1 MELGDSIFE
10 RLSHFL
16 GKPTIVH
23 GIPVYSP
30 TIDSI
35 GDIGEIQY
43 NVYLTLATFDKESIL
58 KLMFGLSSDEYSELE
73 NEDSYEVLTS
83 IPVIANELINA
94 LSFFIKDQVQH
105 DQLSNSYLVHD
116 KTFINSNN
124 YLELVKT
131 IKEQNGVSE
140 SKKSIKFNSEI
151 SKQKYERLLEL
162 RKNSK
167 KKNDDQSLT
176 LKDMLSILCHAEG
189 NGINIFNVGELT
201 IYQVYEHFERLNVR
215 EQHKRLLRIWAN
227 GYLGKDEKLP
237 EWMVKTKL

>member
-1 MELGDSIFE
+1 MELGDSIFD

-23 GIPVYSP
+23 GVPVYSP
-30 TIDSI
+30 TINSI

-94 LSFFIKDQVQH
+94 LAFFIKDQVH
-105 DQLSNSYLVHD
+105 YDQVSNSYLVRD
-116 KTFINSNN
+116 KTFINSKN
-124 YLELVKT
+124 YLELAKT

-140 SKKSIKFNSEI
+140 SKRNIKFNSEI

-189 NGINIFNVGELT
+189 NGINTFNVGRLT

-215 EQHKRLLRIWAN
+215 EQHKRLLRVWAN

>member
-1 MELGDSIFE
+1 MELGDSIFD

-94 LSFFIKDQVQH
+94 LSFFYKGSSSV
-105 DQLSNSYLVHD
+105 
-116 KTFINSNN
+116 
-124 YLELVKT
+124 
-131 IKEQNGVSE
+131 
-140 SKKSIKFNSEI
+140 
-151 SKQKYERLLEL
+151 
-162 RKNSK
+162 
-167 KKNDDQSLT
+167 
-176 LKDMLSILCHAEG
+176 
-189 NGINIFNVGELT
+189 
-201 IYQVYEHFERLNVR
+201 
-215 EQHKRLLRIWAN
+215 
-227 GYLGKDEKLP
+227 
-237 EWMVKTKL
+237 